1 MRVLITGVTGFV
13 GSHLAEY
20 CLAQDVEVHG
30 TRRWR
35 SPMDNLQGIVD
46 RLELVECDLID
57 ESSVS
62 SAVSRSEPDYLFHLA
77 AQSYVPSS
85 FVAPRDTL
93 ETNVIGTLNLLEAV
107 RRADL
112 DPVIHIC
119 SSSEVYGQ
127 VREEEVPITEDNPL
141 RPQSPYAVSKVG
153 EDLLAYQY
161 FRSYG
166 MKTIRTRAFTHTG
179 PRRGSVFVASA
190 FAKQIAEV
198 EAGADPPVVRVG
210 NLESVRTW
218 LDVRDIVRAYWLCV
232 EKCPAGEV
240 YNVGGD
246 TTHTVGEMLEFLLS
260 QSSRQEEIRVEPDPE
275 RMRPSDVTLQ
285 IPSVEKFR
293 KATGWEPEI
302 PFERTMVDLLDYWRG
317 EVGG

>member
-1 MRVLITGVTGFV
+1 MITGITGFV

-20 CLAQDVEVHG
+20 VLGLGHEVYG
-30 TRRWR
+30 TKHWR
-35 SPMDNLQGIVD
+35 SPMENVSDIADKVAWF
-46 RLELVECDLID
+46 ECDLVD
-57 ESSVS
+57 ETSTQD
-62 SAVSRSEPDYLFHLA
+62 AVETSKPDIIFHLA

-85 FVAPRDTL
+85 FSAPRHTL
-93 ETNVIGTLNLLEAV
+93 ETNIIGTLNLLEAIK
-107 RRADL
+107 RAGL

-127 VREEEVPITEDNPL
+127 VLPEEVPITEENAL

-166 MKTIRTRAFTHTG
+166 LKTIRTRAFTHTG

-198 EAGADPPVVRVG
+198 ESGKIPPVIHVG

-218 LDVRDIVRAYWLCV
+218 LDVRDIVKAYWLCV
-232 EKCPAGEV
+232 TKCLPGEV
-240 YNVGGD
+240 YNVGG
-246 TTHTVGEMLEFLLS
+246 TTTSTVGEMLDMLLS
-260 QSSRQEEIRVEPDPE
+260 LSTRQAEIKVTQDPTLL
-275 RMRPSDVTLQ
+275 RTSDVTLQ
-285 IPSVEKFR
+285 IPSIK
-293 KATGWEPEI
+293 KLQDATGWVPKI
-302 PFERTMVDLLDYWRG
+302 PLQQTLQDLLDYWRQR
-317 EVGG
+317 V

>member
-13 GSHLAEY
+13 GSHMAEY
-20 CLAQDVEVHG
+20 CLGMDAEVYG

-35 SPMDNLQGIVD
+35 SPMDNITGIVD
-46 RLELVECDLID
+46 DLHLVECELID
-57 ESSVS
+57 ESSVY
-62 SAVSRSEPDYLFHLA
+62 SAVSRSEPEYIFHLA

-93 ETNVIGTLNLLEAV
+93 ETNIIGTLNLLESV
-107 RRADL
+107 RRTEI

-127 VREEEVPITEDNPL
+127 VEPEEVPITEDNPL

-153 EDLLAYQY
+153 EDLLSYQY

-198 EAGADPPVVRVG
+198 EAGIIRPVVRVG

-232 EKCPAGEV
+232 EKCPAGEA
-240 YNVGGD
+240 YNIGGN
-246 TTHTVGEMLEFLLS
+246 TTRTIGEMLEFLLA
-260 QSSRQEEIRVEPDPE
+260 QSPREGDIQVEQDPE
-275 RMRPSDVTLQ
+275 LMRPSDVTLQ

-293 KATGWEPEI
+293 EATGWEPQI
-302 PFERTMVDLLDYWRG
+302 PFEETMRDLLDYWRG
-317 EVGG
+317 EVGT

>member
-20 CLAQDVEVHG
+20 CLSLGCEVYG

-35 SPMDNLQGIVD
+35 SPMDNITGIAD
-46 RLELVECDLID
+46 QIQLLECDLLD
-57 ESSVS
+57 ESSTFQAIS
-62 SAVSRSEPDYLFHLA
+62 TSQPEYIFHLA

-85 FVAPRDTL
+85 FVAPRATL
-93 ETNVIGTLNLLEAV
+93 ATNILGTLNLLEAV
-107 RRADL
+107 RRARIE
-112 DPVIHIC
+112 PGIHIC

-127 VREEEVPITEDNPL
+127 VEPDEVPITEQNPM

-190 FAKQIAEV
+190 FAKQISQV
-198 EAGADPPVVRVG
+198 EKGLSPPVVRVG
-210 NLESVRTW
+210 NLNSIRTW
-218 LDVRDIVRAYWLCV
+218 LDVRDIVRAYWMCV
-232 EKCPAGEV
+232 ERCPAGEV
-240 YNVGGD
+240 YNIGG
-246 TTHTVGEMLEFLLS
+246 TTTKSVGEMLEFLIS
-260 QSSRQEEIRVEPDPE
+260 QSSSREDIEVREDPAL
-275 RMRPSDVTLQ
+275 MRPSDVTLQ
-285 IPSVEKFR
+285 IPSTEKFS
-293 KATGWEPEI
+293 KATGWGPKI
-302 PFERTMVDLLDYWRG
+302 PFTQTMRDLLDYWR
-317 EVGG
+317 EKI